1 MKFYNREVELEQL
14 RQIEKLSHE
23 SSQMTVLTGR
33 RRIGKTKLLLN
44 SVHDIPAVYFFVSR
58 KSESILSQQFAEEA
72 SRALNAPI
80 GQYDSI
86 ASLLEH
92 LMRISQTKPFS
103 LIIDEFQELENINP
117 SIIGDIQRVWDLNK
131 DNSRLNLLLSGS
143 VYSMMHRIFENEKQP
158 LFSRAGNIIH
168 LQPFR
173 TDVLKQILGDH
184 NPKYTNEDL
193 LALYS
198 FTGGVAWYVELMVNA
213 KAFTCQKMIDL
224 IFRQNSLFVNEGKNL
239 LIEEFGKE
247 YSIYFSVLECIA
259 RGINT
264 RGEIETAIGVKE
276 VGGYLNKLDKDYGII
291 CQMRPIF
298 SKPATKTVMYYIS
311 DNFLTF
317 WFRFCYK
324 YMNYIESGSIDL
336 LKKVVIRDYSTF
348 SGLMLERYFR
358 QQAKESGKYT
368 DIGNFW
374 DKKGGHEIDIILVNE
389 LDKTLRIGEIKRQ
402 YKNIDT
408 NKLDEKAEY
417 FISQHPEL
425 KHYQKELLMLDMQYM

>member
-1 MKFYNREVELEQL
+1 M
-14 RQIEKLSHE
+14 
-23 SSQMTVLTGR
+23 
-33 RRIGKTKLLLN
+33 
-44 SVHDIPAVYFFVSR
+44 
-58 KSESILSQQFAEEA
+58 SIF
-72 SRALNAPI
+72 
-80 GQYDSI
+80 
-86 ASLLEH
+86 
-92 LMRISQTKPFS
+92 
-103 LIIDEFQELENINP
+103 
-117 SIIGDIQRVWDLNK
+117 
-131 DNSRLNLLLSGS
+131 
-143 VYSMMHRIFENEKQP
+143 
-158 LFSRAGNIIH
+158 
-168 LQPFR
+168 
-173 TDVLKQILGDH
+173 
-184 NPKYTNEDL
+184 
-193 LALYS
+193 
-198 FTGGVAWYVELMVNA
+198 
-213 KAFTCQKMIDL
+213 
-224 IFRQNSLFVNEGKNL
+224 L

-291 CQMRPIF
+291 RQMRPIF
-298 SKPATKTVMYYIS
+298 SKPTTKTVMYYIS

-348 SGLMLERYFR
+348 SGLMLERYYR

-402 YKNIDT
+402 SKNIDT

-425 KHYQKELLMLDMQYM
+425 KHYKKELLMLDMQYM

>member
-1 MKFYNREVELEQL
+1 MKFYNREIELEQL
-14 RQIEKLSHE
+14 KQIELLSHE
-23 SSQMTVLTGR
+23 ASQMTVLTGR

-44 SVHDIPAVYFFVSR
+44 AVQDNPAVYLFVSR

-72 SRALNAPI
+72 SRALNIPI
-80 GQYDSI
+80 GNYDSI
-86 ASLLEH
+86 SALLEH
-92 LMRISQTKPFS
+92 LMRISQTQPFS
-103 LIIDEFQELENINP
+103 LIIDEFQELENISP

-131 DNSRLNLLLSGS
+131 DKSRLNLLLSGS

-158 LFSRAGNIIH
+158 LFSRAGSIIR
-168 LQPFR
+168 LQAFR
-173 TDVLKQILGDH
+173 TDVLKQILADH

-198 FTGGVAWYVELMVNA
+198 FTGGVAWYVELLMRA
-213 KAFTCQKMIDL
+213 KAFTYKKMVDV
-224 IFRQNSLFVNEGKNL
+224 IFRENSLFINEGKNL

-247 YSIYFSVLECIA
+247 YSIYFSILECIA
-259 RGINT
+259 RGICT

-276 VGGYLNKLDKDYGII
+276 VGGYLTKLDKDYGII
-291 CQMRPIF
+291 GQMRPIF
-298 SKPATKTVMYYIS
+298 SKPATKTVKYYIA

-324 YMNYIESGSIDL
+324 HINYIESGSLDL
-336 LKKVVIRDYSTF
+336 LKQVVERDYATF

-358 QQAKESGKYT
+358 QRAKESGKYT

-374 DKKGGHEIDIILVNE
+374 DKKGTNEIDIILVNE
-389 LDKTLRIGEIKRQ
+389 LDRIVRIGEIKRQ
-402 YKNIDT
+402 AKNIDAK
-408 NKLDEKAEY
+408 KLNDRSEY

-425 KHYQKELLMLDMQYM
+425 KHYKKDLLMLDMKEM